1 MSDLISRQAAI
12 DALSDIEV
20 SKMEHCVGFD
30 RKKIYRRGKMA
41 YFKPYRNY
49 YDAGY
54 SRRQIYLELQR
65 ANRTACKPCLSDG
78 ELQLITESISRYTR

>member
-12 DALSDIEV
+12 DALSAIEV

-30 RKKIYRRGKMA
+30 RKKIYLRGKMA

-49 YDAGY
+49 YDAGGTDVKEDLLIVR
-54 SRRQIYLELQR
+54 SRK
-65 ANRTACKPCLSDG
+65 RTAVS
-78 ELQLITESISRYTR
+78 ITG